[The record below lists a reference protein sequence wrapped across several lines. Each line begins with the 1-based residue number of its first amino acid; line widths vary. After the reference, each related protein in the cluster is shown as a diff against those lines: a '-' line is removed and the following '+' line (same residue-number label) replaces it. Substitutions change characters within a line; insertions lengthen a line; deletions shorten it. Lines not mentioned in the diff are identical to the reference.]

1 MSGFLETFRHS
12 WISVKIA
19 FSGLILVDGGN
30 MKKSK
35 KILETQPFN
44 SLKK

>member
-1 MSGFLETFRHS
+1 MLGFLGTFHRG
-12 WISVKIA
+12 WISVKPA

-35 KILETQPFN
+35 KKNLETQPLN
-44 SLKK
+44 